1 MAACWALPFGPNA
14 GVRNN
19 KLPHAQRG
27 KFMDH
32 NGHLPE
38 RIALGSDH
46 VGYPLKEEIKKYL
59 EELGY
64 ACQDFGTHSAERT
77 DYPLFARQ
85 VTSAIT
91 SNRADL
97 GILICG
103 TGVGMSITA
112 NKVKGIRAVVCS
124 EPYSAMLSR
133 QHNNTN
139 VLALGSRVIGPELAR
154 MIVKAWLE
162 VEFEGGRHAS
172 RLEIISQIEAEREE
186 QKDMATVRFAGQ
198 IVPPVPN
205 GDSAAAGET
214 TSSKMRNPDLLSQTR
229 KKIAETGKLVFE
241 RHLTDAAGGN
251 ISVRVDD
258 TICITPRYSGSK
270 RHWQLQPDQ
279 VLVSDMFG
287 NKLEGDGDVSR
298 ESKVHY
304 RIYQEFPDA
313 RAVLHSHA
321 RNAMVF
327 VASGQ
332 PIEPVLE
339 ATLKFDTIPV
349 TKFAPAHS
357 EKLAEAIVEQV
368 RGKEEYIRRYATAV
382 LAPWHG
388 LFVFGKDL
396 DAAFD
401 LTERIDTNA
410 YCILMS
416 RLLPEGGP
424 MDAETMRMK
433 LSEAIRTFNDHHA
446 NS

>member
-1 MAACWALPFGPNA
+1 MNTQAS
-14 GVRNN
+14 
-19 KLPHAQRG
+19 AQ
-27 KFMDH
+27 K
-32 NGHLPE
+32 
-38 RIALGSDH
+38 RIAIGSDH

-59 EELGY
+59 DELGY
-64 ACQDFGTHSAERT
+64 VYQDFGAHSPERT
-77 DYPLFARQ
+77 DYPLFAKD
-85 VTSAIT
+85 VTSAI
-91 SNRADL
+91 SSEQVEL

-139 VLALGSRVIGPELAR
+139 VLALGSRVIGTELAR
-154 MIVKAWLE
+154 MIVKSWLE
-162 VEFEGGRHAS
+162 AEFEGGRHAS
-172 RLEIISQIEAEREE
+172 RLEIISRIEAER
-186 QKDMATVRFAGQ
+186 MAET
-198 IVPPVPN
+198 PPVQVQTN
-205 GDSAAAGET
+205 NDAVAE
-214 TSSKMRNPDLLSQTR
+214 TR
-229 KKIAETGKLVFE
+229 KKIAETGRMVFE

-258 TICITPRYSGSK
+258 STVCITPRYSGSR
-270 RHWQLQPDQ
+270 RHWQLQTNQ
-279 VLVSDMFG
+279 VLVSDMHG
-287 NKLEGDGDVSR
+287 NKSEGDGDVSR

-321 RNAMVF
+321 RNVMVF

-349 TKFAPAHS
+349 TTFAPAHS
-357 EKLAEAIVEQV
+357 ENLADAIVEGL
-368 RGKEEYIRRYATAV
+368 RGKDEYIRKYATAV
-382 LAPWHG
+382 MAPWHG
-388 LFVFGKDL
+388 LFVVGKDL

-424 MDAETMRMK
+424 MDPESMRMR

-446 NS
+446 NT

>member
-1 MAACWALPFGPNA
+1 MSNQ
-14 GVRNN
+14 VNSR
-19 KLPHAQRG
+19 R
-27 KFMDH
+27 
-32 NGHLPE
+32 
-38 RIALGSDH
+38 RIAIGSDH
-46 VGYPLKEEIKKYL
+46 VGLPLKEEIKKYL
-59 EELGY
+59 DEIGY
-64 ACQDFGTHSAERT
+64 AYQDFGAHSAERT
-77 DYPLFARQ
+77 DYPLFAKD
-85 VTSAIT
+85 VTSAI
-91 SNRADL
+91 SSGQVDL

-139 VLALGSRVIGPELAR
+139 VLALGARVIGHELAR

-162 VEFEGGRHAS
+162 AEFEGGRHAS
-172 RLEIISQIEAEREE
+172 RLEIISQIEVERTG
-186 QKDMATVRFAGQ
+186 ATL
-198 IVPPVPN
+198 PPRQN
-205 GDSAAAGET
+205 GNSVDH
-214 TSSKMRNPDLLSQTR
+214 NLISQTR
-229 KKIAETGKLVFE
+229 KKIAETGTLVFE

-251 ISVRVDD
+251 ISVRVNDSV
-258 TICITPRYSGSK
+258 CITPRYSGSR

-279 VLVSDMFG
+279 VLVSDLQG
-287 NKLEGDGDVSR
+287 NKLEGDGDISR

-304 RIYQEFPDA
+304 RLYHEFPDA
-313 RAVLHSHA
+313 TAVLHSHP
-321 RNAMVF
+321 RNVMVF

-349 TKFAPAHS
+349 TRFAPAHS
-357 EKLAEAIVEQV
+357 EKLADAIAETV
-368 RGKEEYIRRYATAV
+368 RGREEYIRKYATAV
-382 LAPWHG
+382 IAPWHG
-388 LFVFGKDL
+388 LFVIGKDL

-424 MDAETMRMK
+424 MDPETMRLR
-433 LSEAIRTFNDHHA
+433 LSEAIKSFNDHHA
-446 NS
+446 NA

>member
-1 MAACWALPFGPNA
+1 M
-14 GVRNN
+14 NN
-19 KLPHAQRG
+19 QVNIHK
-27 KFMDH
+27 
-32 NGHLPE
+32 
-38 RIALGSDH
+38 RIAIGSDH
-46 VGYPLKEEIKKYL
+46 VGYPLKDEIKKYL

-64 ACQDFGTHSAERT
+64 ACQDFGAHSAERT
-77 DYPLFARQ
+77 DYPLFAKD
-85 VTSAIT
+85 VTSAI
-91 SNRADL
+91 SSQQADL

-162 VEFEGGRHAS
+162 AEFEGGRHAS
-172 RLEIISQIEAEREE
+172 RLEIISQIEAERLSEISGK
-186 QKDMATVRFAGQ
+186 QVH
-198 IVPPVPN
+198 PN
-205 GDSAAAGET
+205 S
-214 TSSKMRNPDLLSQTR
+214 DLISQTR
-229 KKIAETGKLVFE
+229 KKIAETGRMVFE

-258 TICITPRYSGSK
+258 STVCITPRYSGSR
-270 RHWQLQPDQ
+270 RHWQLGQNQ
-279 VLVSDMFG
+279 VLVSDMQG

-313 RAVLHSHA
+313 QAVLHSHA
-321 RNAMVF
+321 RNVMVF

-349 TKFAPAHS
+349 TRFAPAHS
-357 EKLAEAIVEQV
+357 EKLADAIVEGL
-368 RGKEEYIRRYATAV
+368 RGKDEYIRKYATAV
-382 LAPWHG
+382 MAPWHG
-388 LFVFGKDL
+388 LFVVGKDL

-424 MDAETMRMK
+424 MDPESMRMR
-433 LSEAIRTFNDHHA
+433 LSDAIRTFNDHHA
-446 NS
+446 NA

>member
-1 MAACWALPFGPNA
+1 M
-14 GVRNN
+14 NN
-19 KLPHAQRG
+19 DFDFK
-27 KFMDH
+27 K
-32 NGHLPE
+32 
-38 RIALGSDH
+38 RIAIGSDH

-64 ACQDFGTHSAERT
+64 ACQDFGAHSAERT
-77 DYPLFARQ
+77 DYPLFAKD
-85 VTSAIT
+85 VTSAI
-91 SNRADL
+91 SSGEVDL

-162 VEFEGGRHAS
+162 AEFEGGRHAS
-172 RLEIISQIEAEREE
+172 RVEMISQIEAERLAEMPA
-186 QKDMATVRFAGQ
+186 KPAY
-198 IVPPVPN
+198 
-205 GDSAAAGET
+205 AA
-214 TSSKMRNPDLLSQTR
+214 SDLIPQTR
-229 KKIAETGKLVFE
+229 RKIAETGRMVFE

-258 TICITPRYSGSK
+258 STVCITPRYSGSR
-270 RHWQLQPDQ
+270 RHWQLQTNQ
-279 VLVSDMFG
+279 VLVSDLHG
-287 NKLEGDGDVSR
+287 NKLDGDGDVSR

-313 RAVLHSHA
+313 QAVLHSHA
-321 RNAMVF
+321 RNVMVF

-349 TKFAPAHS
+349 TTFAPAHS
-357 EKLAEAIVEQV
+357 EKLADAIVEGL
-368 RGKEEYIRRYATAV
+368 RGKDEAIRKYATAV
-382 LAPWHG
+382 MAPWHG
-388 LFVFGKDL
+388 LFVVGKDL

-410 YCILMS
+410 FCILMS

-424 MDAETMRMK
+424 MDPESMRMK
-433 LSEAIRTFNDHHA
+433 LSDAIRTFNDHHA
-446 NS
+446 NA